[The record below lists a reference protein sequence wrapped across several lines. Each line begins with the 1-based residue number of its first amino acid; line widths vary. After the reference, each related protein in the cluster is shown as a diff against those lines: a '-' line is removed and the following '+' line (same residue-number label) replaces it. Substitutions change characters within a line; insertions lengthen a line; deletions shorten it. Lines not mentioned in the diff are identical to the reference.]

1 MSRTLLWGVIGS
13 TLVLVFGVW
22 LISRNAAILHE
33 EINAKLE
40 NKFGFTSVLVSIQM
54 DAREI
59 NFLSV
64 APKKDGLL
72 FQAGF
77 RDGDIIVS
85 HSKVK
90 FYKLLYEK
98 NGSMEP
104 IEIIRGKDVSSIG
117 EGLHKTISFHIP
129 N

>member
-1 MSRTLLWGVIGS
+1 MSRTLQWGVIGS
-13 TLVLVFGVW
+13 ILVLVFGVW
-22 LISRNAAILHE
+22 LISRNATILHE

-40 NKFGFTSVLVSIQM
+40 NKFGFTAVLVSIET
-54 DAREI
+54 DEREI
-59 NFLSV
+59 DFLSI
-64 APKKDGLL
+64 APNKDGLM

-104 IEIIRGKDVSSIG
+104 IEIIRGKDASSTG
-117 EGLHKTISFHIP
+117 ENLHKTIFFQIP